1 MPLPET
7 WDALIFWHTERQTE
21 QWNRREFPPKN
32 SQIYGQLIFD
42 QSAQLI
48 KWETV
53 VFSTNSAEVAQ

>member
-1 MPLPET
+1 M
-7 WDALIFWHTERQTE
+7 ERQTE

>member
-1 MPLPET
+1 M
-7 WDALIFWHTERQTE
+7 ERQTE

-42 QSAQLI
+42 QSAKLI

-53 VFSTNSAEVAQ
+53 VFSTNSAEIAQ